1 MAVGSAAVAGEHF
14 QVITMGRV
22 SIDVYPEQIDRTLE
36 DVETFSKSVG
46 GSPTNVAVAAA
57 RHGARTAVITKVGD
71 DAFGRY
77 IRRELEQA
85 FAVDPRY
92 VSVDPGLR
100 TPLAFCEIHPPDN
113 FPLLFYREPR
123 APDMNLGYADVPL
136 DAVIGCEL
144 FWTTGVGLS
153 GEPSRSATLAAM
165 EARRRESPGATTV
178 HDLDY
183 RPMLWDSPNE
193 AREMAERAVRNATV
207 VVGNTEEVEM
217 ATGTDDPE
225 RASRAL
231 LDRGVQVAIVKR
243 GGEGLLART
252 ADGRAFEVPPIPVE
266 VKNGLGAGDSFGG
279 ALCHGLVSGW
289 DLERALRFANAAGA
303 IVASRMRCS
312 VDMPF
317 PDEVEGLLW
326 ERSRDA

>member
-1 MAVGSAAVAGEHF
+1 MPGEPF

-22 SIDVYPEQIDRTLE
+22 SVDIYPEQIDRTLE

-57 RHGARTAVITKVGD
+57 RHGTRAAVITKVGD

-77 IRRELEQA
+77 IRRELEHD
-85 FAVDPRY
+85 FGVDPRY
-92 VSVDPGLR
+92 VSVDPDLR
-100 TPLAFCEIHPPDN
+100 TPLAFCEIHPPED

-123 APDMNLGYADVPL
+123 APDMNLGYRDVPL
-136 DAVIGCEL
+136 DEVIACHL
-144 FWTTGVGLS
+144 LWTTGVGLS

-165 EARRRESPGATTV
+165 EARRRERPEAATV

-183 RPMLWDSPNE
+183 RPMLWNSLDE
-193 AREMAERAVRNATV
+193 AREMAERAVRSSTV

-217 ATGTDDPE
+217 ATGTTDPE
-225 RASRAL
+225 RAARAL

-252 ADGRAFEVPPIPVE
+252 APGESIEVPPIAVE

-279 ALCHGLVSGW
+279 ALCHGLVSDW
-289 DLERALRFANAAGA
+289 ELERTLRFANAAGA

-312 VDMPF
+312 VDMPASS
-317 PDEVEGLLW
+317 EVEELLA
-326 ERSRDA
+326 ERSTNS